1 MCNRMGNQRFTQMNT
16 IFLNLL
22 LLLGTASEAAPVTL
36 KVEITNVKKAQGKLM
51 IAIYK
56 PDEKFGEG
64 VPAISGVEE
73 VKSIGSKTV
82 PFDLEPGKYALALF
96 HDLNGNG
103 ELDKNFV
110 GIPKEPYG
118 FSKDFRP
125 KFSAPSF
132 EDCAFEVTGTGS
144 QQISVKLTN

>member
-1 MCNRMGNQRFTQMNT
+1 MCYRMGNQRFVIMS
-16 IFLNLL
+16 IAFLNLL
-22 LLLGTASEAAPVTL
+22 LFLSTAGKASPVTL

-51 IAIYK
+51 IAIYR

-64 VPAISGVEE
+64 VPAISDIVE

-82 PFDLEPGKYALALF
+82 PFALEPGKYALALF

-132 EDCAFEVTGTGS
+132 EDCAFEVTGES
-144 QQISVKLTN
+144 AQQISVKLTN

>member
-1 MCNRMGNQRFTQMNT
+1 MCNRMGNQRFVKMNAA
-16 IFLNLL
+16 ILNLL
-22 LLLGTASEAAPVTL
+22 LMLGTTWNVAPVTL
-36 KVEITNVKKAQGKLM
+36 SVEITNVKKAQGKLM

-64 VPAISGVEE
+64 KPAISDIVE
-73 VKSIGSKTV
+73 VKSAGTKIVS
-82 PFDLEPGKYALALF
+82 FDLEPGNYALALF

-132 EDCAFEVTGTGS
+132 DDCAFEVTGTGS

>member
-1 MCNRMGNQRFTQMNT
+1 MST

-22 LLLGTASEAAPVTL
+22 LLFGTASRAAPVTL

-64 VPAISGVEE
+64 VPAISGIEE

-110 GIPKEPYG
+110 GLPKEPYG

>member
-1 MCNRMGNQRFTQMNT
+1 MNT
-16 IFLNLL
+16 IFLTLL
-22 LLLGTASEAAPVTL
+22 LFFGHADNRAPVTL
-36 KVEITNVKKAQGKLM
+36 KVEITNVKAAQGKLL
-51 IAIYK
+51 IGIYR
-56 PDEKFGEG
+56 PEEKFGEG
-64 VPAISGVEE
+64 KPAITDIIE
-73 VKSIGSKTV
+73 VKTKGSKTAT
-82 PFDLEPGKYALALF
+82 FELQPGKYALALY

-103 ELDKNFV
+103 ELDKNFM

-132 EDCAFEVTGTGS
+132 DDCVFEVTGESS

>member
-1 MCNRMGNQRFTQMNT
+1 MN
-16 IFLNLL
+16 IFLLNLL
-22 LLLGTASEAAPVTL
+22 LMAGVANSFTPVTL
-36 KVEITNVKKAQGKLM
+36 KVDITNVKKAQGKLL
-51 IAIYK
+51 IGIYK
-56 PDEKFGEG
+56 PDDQFGEG
-64 VPAISGVEE
+64 KPAVSEIIE
-73 VKSIGSKTV
+73 VKSTGDQSIS
-82 PFDLEPGKYALALF
+82 FELEPGKYALAVF
-96 HDLNGNG
+96 HDLNSND

-132 EDCAFEVTGTGS
+132 NDCAFDVTAENV